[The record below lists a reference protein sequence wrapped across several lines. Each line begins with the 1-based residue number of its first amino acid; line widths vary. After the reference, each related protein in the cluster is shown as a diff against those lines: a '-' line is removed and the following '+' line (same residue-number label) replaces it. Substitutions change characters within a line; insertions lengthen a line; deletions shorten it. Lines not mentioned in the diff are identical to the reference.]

1 MDLNAKYIL
10 CVIFVISILLGKYFV
25 VLLDVFKNFVLVVSQ
40 KNWFLD
46 AYCDFCFI
54 FGIFMA
60 TSYSFKGFKKQ
71 FLKYFS

>member
-40 KNWFLD
+40 KKLVFRRLLRFL
-46 AYCDFCFI
+46 F
-54 FGIFMA
+54 
-60 TSYSFKGFKKQ
+60 
-71 FLKYFS
+71 YFWYFYGD